1 VSAHWTEQQ
10 SRFFDT
16 FGFIKFPDLFT
27 DEIDGITEDFEYAT
41 AKLGGRIMPFAD
53 QTERL
58 SRLIDDPRVHDV
70 AAAVLG
76 DDFNYMG
83 CNGAPASGDT
93 PWHHDGRE
101 KLRFL
106 RFFFYLDPLGAESG
120 ALRVIPGSHKL
131 GDAFADSLVHAIT
144 GKGDLSAEDSYQAR
158 ETDDHPL
165 KRHRELTEEERKA
178 AIKEATEKHRDE
190 FLEVYGVN
198 GEDIPAAA
206 LTSRP
211 GDVILFDHRIMHA
224 AYGGGDRRRFFTI
237 NLSERAD
244 ERLIGD
250 MRGWVTWHLRASYP
264 DPLVTGA
271 MVEDA
276 GPERMRH
283 LEQVLEHQPELQER
297 VRAEFAAAA

>member
-16 FGFIKFPDLFT
+16 FGFSTFPGLFK
-27 DEIDGITEDFEYAT
+27 DEIEGITEDFELVA
-41 AKLGGRIMPFAD
+41 ARLGGRIMPFAD

-58 SRLIDDPRVHDV
+58 SGLIDDPRLHDI
-70 AAAVLG
+70 AEAVLG

-83 CNGAPASGDT
+83 CNGAPSSGDT

-101 KLRFL
+101 RLRFL
-106 RFFFYLDPLGAESG
+106 RFFFYLDPLTAESG

-131 GDAFADSLVHAIT
+131 GDAFANGLVRAIT
-144 GKGDLSAEDSYQAR
+144 GDGDLSAEDSYQAR
-158 ETDDHPL
+158 PQDEGEL
-165 KRHRELTEEERKA
+165 QRYRELSDEERKA
-178 AIKEATEKHRDE
+178 LARARSRQHRDE
-190 FLEVYGVN
+190 FLTIFGVP
-198 GEDIPAAA
+198 GEQIPAAV
-206 LTSRP
+206 LSSEP

-224 AYGGGDRRRFFTI
+224 AYGGSDHRRFFTI

-244 ERLIGD
+244 EDHMAD

-264 DPLVTGA
+264 DALVTGA
-271 MVEDA
+271 MVETA

-283 LEQVLEHQPELQER
+283 LEQVLAHQPELQER
-297 VRAEFAAAA
+297 VRAELAA